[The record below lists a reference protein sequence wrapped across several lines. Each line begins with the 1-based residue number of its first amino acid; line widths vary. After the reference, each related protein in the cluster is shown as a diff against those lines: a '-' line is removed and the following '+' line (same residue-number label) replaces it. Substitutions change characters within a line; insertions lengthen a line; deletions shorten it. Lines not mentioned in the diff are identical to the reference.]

1 MSPVGRFAL
10 KVGLWLPVCY
20 GVWYFSSI
28 ISVIPLASV
37 LDMFMTW
44 LLPNLIGGIE
54 PAGNKLLVTTQL
66 SVPHPDAATTMVGLI
81 RFETH
86 PLDYGYCVPLYTAL
100 VLASPGDHRRKVF
113 VWLVGMAILFVV
125 QLFGV
130 STGIMKILAFHID
143 GAAREQL
150 AFSPAGYELLALAF
164 KFGYLILPPISPI
177 LLWIVQFRSFLSDL
191 TGAESS
197 RKRSEHYHN

>member
-10 KVGLWLPVCY
+10 KVGLWLPICY

-28 ISVIPLASV
+28 FSVIPLASV
-37 LDMFMTW
+37 LDTLMTW
-44 LLPNLIGGIE
+44 IFPTLIGGIE
-54 PAGNKLLVTTQL
+54 PAGNQLLVTTQL
-66 SVPHPDAATTMVGLI
+66 TVPHPDATNAMIGLI

-100 VLASPGDHRRKVF
+100 VLASPGEDRRKVF
-113 VWLVGMAILFVV
+113 LWLVGMTILFVV

-130 STGIMKILAFHID
+130 ATSITKILAFHID
-143 GAAREQL
+143 GSAREQL
-150 AFSPAGYELLALAF
+150 AFSRAGYELLALAF

-177 LLWIVQFRSFLSDL
+177 LLWIVQFRSFLSNL
-191 TGAESS
+191 TGLESVGE
-197 RKRSEHYHN
+197 RSGRPHP